1 MREVTSSLE
10 IVGSRCEIHA
20 THSADIS
27 TLRRLATPRV
37 VRHANDESL
46 QLDAWDARLFL
57 SSADLL
63 QDEQG
68 RGAGNGIYPDGDALY
83 TIMLHN
89 AGACYTVNIDGSTEG
104 DGGDGGGGGGRGGAA
119 AAAAE
124 ATTTT
129 AEERELD
136 RERWRDLRALELAA
150 VAEAAAAAAAAASE
164 VTKEKQRKIAA
175 RKAKLVQWKTQH
187 AAEADTAPTAAP
199 TSAPAPTSASASAP
213 AVAVAVAP
221 AAATRQV
228 RSDDVARRG
237 RIIALV
243 ARRVARHEPAMAE
256 KLELALRRRGA
267 LQPRL
272 AFLRPDSGAA
282 HGVWRRALAKARA
295 AAATAAAEK
304 VRVHVISDV

>member
-1 MREVTSSLE
+1 MREVSSSLE

-57 SSADLL
+57 STSDLL

-89 AGACYTVNIDGSTEG
+89 DGSTEG

-304 VRVHVISDV
+304 VRVHVNSDV

>member
-68 RGAGNGIYPDGDALY
+68 RGAGDGIYPDGDALY

-89 AGACYTVNIDGSTEG
+89 DGSTEG

-304 VRVHVISDV
+304 VRVHVNSDV

>member
-1 MREVTSSLE
+1 MREVSSSLE

-68 RGAGNGIYPDGDALY
+68 RGAGDGIYPDGDALY

-89 AGACYTVNIDGSTEG
+89 DGSTEG

-304 VRVHVISDV
+304 VRVHVNSDV

>member
-1 MREVTSSLE
+1 MREVSSSLE

-68 RGAGNGIYPDGDALY
+68 RGAGDGIYPDGDALY

-89 AGACYTVNIDGSTEG
+89 DCVERIDGSTEG

-304 VRVHVISDV
+304 VRVHVNSDV